1 MSAVLDDVIATAQL
15 VPLSEAVEI
24 NPKLDRS
31 SLNDD
36 LDVSFVPM
44 AAVEAL
50 TGGIDVSTIRK
61 YAEVK
66 KGYTHFRD
74 GDILFAK
81 VTPCMENG
89 KMAIARKLVNGVGF
103 GSTEFHVLR
112 PRASVDARYV
122 YYFVSSRTFRKEASG
137 HMTGAVGL
145 RRVPSAYLEEQLI
158 PLPRIEEQREI
169 VAELEKQFSRLD
181 EAVANLQ
188 RVKANLK
195 RYKASVL
202 KDAVEGRLVPSE
214 AELARREG
222 CSFETGTQLL
232 QRILEIRRSEWKGK
246 GKFNQPEGPSVT
258 NLASLPEGWTWVSAT
273 QACDQVVDCH
283 NKTAPYTTSG
293 IPLVRTTNIRDGRL
307 LLDEVRYVDQPT
319 YEFWSRRCPP
329 EPGDVLF
336 TREAPMGEA
345 GIIPPGVKLCLGQRT
360 MLMRPSSAITAGFLL
375 SALLSPVVK
384 DLIDRVAVG
393 SGVKHLRVGDVE
405 RLPVPLPPVAEQLRI
420 VAEIERRLSL
430 IRSVEAEVDANL
442 KRAQAL
448 RQATLSKAFAPI

>member
-1 MSAVLDDVIATAQL
+1 MFQK
-15 VPLSEAVEI
+15 PLSEVADVVRGIAFPKEDKSYVQRPGDVACLRTTNVQRQVEW
-24 NPKLDRS
+24 
-31 SLNDD
+31 DD
-36 LDVSFVPM
+36 LWFVP
-44 AAVEAL
+44 A
-50 TGGIDVSTIRK
+50 K
-61 YAEVK
+61 HVK
-66 KGYTHFRD
+66 RD
-74 GDILFAK
+74 DQNVRSGDILISTANSYELVGK
-81 VTPCMENG
+81 VAQVAGVPTPATLGAFISLIRPKEGVHPKFLYHQLAWG
-89 KMAIARKLVNGVGF
+89 KTQARIREMSSNTTNISNVSTKKLATLELAMPGF
-103 GSTEFHVLR
+103 
-112 PRASVDARYV
+112 D
-122 YYFVSSRTFRKEASG
+122 
-137 HMTGAVGL
+137 
-145 RRVPSAYLEEQLI
+145 EQAL
-158 PLPRIEEQREI
+158 I

-202 KDAVEGRLVPSE
+202 KDAVEGRLVPTE

-222 CSFETGTQLL
+222 RTFETGEQLL
-232 QRILEIRRSEWKGK
+232 QRILEARRKEWKGK
-246 GKFNQPEGPSVT
+246 GKYVTPDGPSVT
-258 NLASLPEGWTWVSAT
+258 NLAALPAGWTWASAI
-273 QACDQVVDCH
+273 QACEYVVDCH

-329 EPGDVLF
+329 KPGDVLF

-345 GIIPPGVKLCLGQRT
+345 GIIPPGVTLCLGQRT
-360 MLMRPSSAITAGFLL
+360 MLMRPSPAISTGFLL

-405 RLPVPLPPVAEQLRI
+405 RLPVPLPPIAEQLRI
-420 VAEIERRLSL
+420 VAEVDRRLSL
-430 IRSVEAEVDANL
+430 VQGVETEVDTNL

-448 RQATLSKAFAPI
+448 RQATLQKAFQQA